1 MAPWMDFRRTFLVA
15 CLCPIRATGVKMKI
29 HKDLLCEKC
38 HIVANSYVDVL
49 GLEFMFGSEAT
60 AT

>member
-1 MAPWMDFRRTFLVA
+1 
-15 CLCPIRATGVKMKI
+15 MKI